1 LRDLGGIE
9 LTQGS
14 ASAAIDLYR
23 RSNDFEN
30 ASATRIDLAQAYFQT
45 RRFDESLS
53 LVTDVLVADPND
65 PHAWYLQGKLWMTKQ
80 WYTEAVKSF
89 QHVLSLQEDP
99 AASYLLGAALLQTK
113 EYEQAKAVFRKLQEP
128 GANPGADHAMHR
140 MLADAYRAA
149 GYPNDFNRES
159 TQASP
164 DKKAGAHVS
173 SSLDVV
179 LDDAAH
185 IRSRFERAA
194 PTLQERAQNKR
205 LQLELRTVLANTLND
220 LGTAE
225 AQQQQYSLALA
236 HFHEAANW
244 NADVP
249 GLLRNTGIAAARTQ
263 DYPEC
268 IRALRPVV
276 ADKPQDNV
284 ARAMLGTALFATH
297 SYSEAAQVFKPL
309 GDSALQLHEL
319 AYSWAASLVYV
330 NKYSEATDLLNKLEQ
345 QKLSTDSL
353 LLVAQLW
360 SQMGNYTKTVDTC
373 HRALDLD
380 SKLQRAH
387 YFAGLALLRLN
398 RPTEAAQELQA
409 ELLLDPDNTEAQFNL
424 AFTLL
429 QQSQNAQAVE
439 LWKKV
444 LERNPDHPEANY
456 ELGKELLTE
465 GKPDE
470 SLSYLEASV
479 RLKPQFEPAHYQLQ
493 SAYRAVGRKD
503 DADRE
508 AQIYRALKAKSR
520 NITLPPPRQTGT
532 PAASQTERP

>member
-1 LRDLGGIE
+1 
-9 LTQGS
+9 
-14 ASAAIDLYR
+14 
-23 RSNDFEN
+23 
-30 ASATRIDLAQAYFQT
+30 
-45 RRFDESLS
+45 
-53 LVTDVLVADPND
+53 
-65 PHAWYLQGKLWMTKQ
+65 
-80 WYTEAVKSF
+80 
-89 QHVLSLQEDP
+89 
-99 AASYLLGAALLQTK
+99 
-113 EYEQAKAVFRKLQEP
+113 
-128 GANPGADHAMHR
+128 
-140 MLADAYRAA
+140 
-149 GYPNDFNRES
+149 
-159 TQASP
+159 
-164 DKKAGAHVS
+164 
-173 SSLDVV
+173 
-179 LDDAAH
+179 
-185 IRSRFERAA
+185 
-194 PTLQERAQNKR
+194 
-205 LQLELRTVLANTLND
+205 
-220 LGTAE
+220 
-225 AQQQQYSLALA
+225 
-236 HFHEAANW
+236 
-244 NADVP
+244 
-249 GLLRNTGIAAARTQ
+249 
-263 DYPEC
+263 
-268 IRALRPVV
+268 
-276 ADKPQDNV
+276 
-284 ARAMLGTALFATH
+284 
-297 SYSEAAQVFKPL
+297 
-309 GDSALQLHEL
+309 
-319 AYSWAASLVYV
+319 VYV

-532 PAASQTERP
+532 PAPSQTERP